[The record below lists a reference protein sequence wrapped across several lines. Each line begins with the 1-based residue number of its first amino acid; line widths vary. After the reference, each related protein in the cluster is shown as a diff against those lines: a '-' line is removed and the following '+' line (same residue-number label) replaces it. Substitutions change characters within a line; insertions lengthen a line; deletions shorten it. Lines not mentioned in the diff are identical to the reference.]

1 MGGVGALRGSGAG
14 QREATDGENA
24 LRRASAPSRNVVC
37 LLGLAECE
45 RRLGRYA
52 AARKILERT
61 ELMHPKNWGVQY
73 ERGKL
78 EERRRPAQAS
88 YHYNR
93 ARELKRADRRAQPRP
108 STRRRGSSAT
118 WNPIDALE
126 REELA
131 SASVYPAPG
140 RRADVTVASRTP
152 LAAASSARVARA
164 APTNRSP

>member
-1 MGGVGALRGSGAG
+1 
-14 QREATDGENA
+14 
-24 LRRASAPSRNVVC
+24 
-37 LLGLAECE
+37 
-45 RRLGRYA
+45 
-52 AARKILERT
+52 
-61 ELMHPKNWGVQY
+61 MHPKNWGVQY

-78 EERRRPAQAS
+78 EERAGAPAQAS

-131 SASVYPAPG
+131 SASVYPA
-140 RRADVTVASRTP
+140 
-152 LAAASSARVARA
+152 ARVADADVDRRVSYAPRRRVVRA
-164 APTNRSP
+164 RRARRTDE

>member
-1 MGGVGALRGSGAG
+1 M
-14 QREATDGENA
+14 
-24 LRRASAPSRNVVC
+24 VC

-78 EERRRPAQAS
+78 EERAGAPAQAS

-131 SASVYPAPG
+131 SASVYPA
-140 RRADVTVASRTP
+140 
-152 LAAASSARVARA
+152 ARVADADVDRRVSYAPRRRVVRA
-164 APTNRSP
+164 RRARRTDE